1 MTIANTFTL
10 TSMLTVGNMTVN
22 APLVVGDGGVL
33 NWSGGTLASS
43 GSLTV
48 ASNGVLNIEGAMEIE
63 GALTN
68 AGTVNWQAG
77 VVDVYNDGNGLT
89 GAIWNETN
97 AVWAIQC
104 DEELANAASALAI
117 FNNAGTLLRKSA
129 GSGTTIFNVYLDG
142 SGLVHAQ
149 NGTIQFN
156 SGGTLGGSVTDGTG
170 AALVFAAGTLTPV
183 PGFAVSGGGNLT
195 VTFMTI
201 ANTFTLTSMLTV
213 GNITV
218 NAPLVV
224 GDGGVLNWSGEIWP
238 AAAR

>member
-1 MTIANTFTL
+1 
-10 TSMLTVGNMTVN
+10 
-22 APLVVGDGGVL
+22 
-33 NWSGGTLASS
+33 
-43 GSLTV
+43 
-48 ASNGVLNIEGAMEIE
+48 MEIE

-104 DEELANAASALAI
+104 DEALANAASALAI
-117 FNNAGTLLRKSA
+117 FNNAGTLLPKSA

-156 SGGTLGGSVTDGTG
+156 SGRDFGRKRGRGYGGR
-170 AALVFAAGTLTPV
+170 
-183 PGFAVSGGGNLT
+183 PGFCGWNPHACSGIRC
-195 VTFMTI
+195 VRRRQ
-201 ANTFTLTSMLTV
+201 
-213 GNITV
+213 
-218 NAPLVV
+218 PD
-224 GDGGVLNWSGEIWP
+224 GDVHDDCEHIHAYEHADGWQYDRQRAWWWGSAEC
-238 AAAR
+238 